1 MANVE
6 TEFNFIWSSL
16 VIMLSS
22 ALVAFGLRDIN
33 RSYHRRH
40 QTISRSEMESL
51 IVAMQGRD
59 VEWDVLK
66 RKPRYSR

>member
-22 ALVAFGLRDIN
+22 ALVAFGLHDIN
-33 RSYHRRH
+33 RAYHRRH
-40 QTISRSEMESL
+40 QTITRGQMEAM
-51 IVAMQGRD
+51 IVAMQGRN
-59 VEWDVLK
+59 VEWQVLK
-66 RKPRYSR
+66 RKPRSQR